1 MPALAFFLFAALGEI
16 SGCYAF
22 WAWVRLEKS
31 ILWVVPGILALI
43 SFALSLT
50 QVNASN
56 AGRVYAAYGG
66 IYILASLVWLWLI
79 EGVKPDKWDL
89 LGVTISLIGTAVILL
104 SPHR

>member
-1 MPALAFFLFAALGEI
+1 MNFLLPDRTRGPGWGGVKNLRLIYDCYILSMDLKMPTLAFFLLAALGEI

-56 AGRVYAAYGG
+56 AGRVYAA
-66 IYILASLVWLWLI
+66 
-79 EGVKPDKWDL
+79 
-89 LGVTISLIGTAVILL
+89 
-104 SPHR
+104 